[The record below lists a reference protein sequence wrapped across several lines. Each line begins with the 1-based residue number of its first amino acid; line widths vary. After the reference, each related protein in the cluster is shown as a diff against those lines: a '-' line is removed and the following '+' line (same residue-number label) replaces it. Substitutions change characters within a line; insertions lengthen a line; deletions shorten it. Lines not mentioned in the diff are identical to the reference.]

1 MQPACRQLRTSLLD
15 SLERQRHQ
23 LAEGWERDRREWRA
37 NVRTIGENWRS
48 ELGAEL
54 ERTRAEMAHEL
65 EHSTARRRAAD
76 LYMALPCVP
85 SLFPG
90 KGAHIIVD
98 TLKTRAEAL
107 GPLKAAAMQRD
118 GDVCSICL
126 EPMQAGEQAIAL
138 PCHHIFHWACLCPWI
153 ERKGAGAECP
163 FCKRGIC
170 PELSKENKWAV
181 AAVQQHQRQRAR
193 ERLRDRTRFDL
204 LRSRQLESQDT
215 LGTTMMVSE
224 GSAAASRSAVENS
237 LVLTAAPREEAG
249 LHPLGASIG
258 SALESADGVE
268 TVYASMERTQSQL
281 PAGRRPS
288 FIERRRHQQMHRW
301 SETTQRQPTRFVRN
315 LERLAQEFLP
325 PPTHPHTNPSA
336 QSQAM
341 VREHTPLD
349 LRVSGSLD
357 IDYHWT
363 LEEGRRMTAAAQIVQ
378 LTNEMRDD
386 IPR

>member
-23 LAEGWERDRREWRA
+23 LAEGWERDRREWRE

-170 PELSKENKWAV
+170 PELSKENKWAL

-204 LRSRQLESQDT
+204 LRLRQLESQDT
-215 LGTTMMVSE
+215 LGTTEPTEQHMIPT
-224 GSAAASRSAVENS
+224 
-237 LVLTAAPREEAG
+237 TAQREEAG

-301 SETTQRQPTRFVRN
+301 LETTQRQPTRFVRN

-325 PPTHPHTNPSA
+325 PPG
-336 QSQAM
+336 AM

>member
-23 LAEGWERDRREWRA
+23 LAEGWERDRREWRE

-65 EHSTARRRAAD
+65 AHSTARRRAAD

-193 ERLRDRTRFDL
+193 ERLRDRARFDL

-224 GSAAASRSAVENS
+224 GSAAASRSAAENS

-288 FIERRRHQQMHRW
+288 FIERRRHQQMHRCL
-301 SETTQRQPTRFVRN
+301 ETSQRQPTRFVRN

-325 PPTHPHTNPSA
+325 PPG
-336 QSQAM
+336 AM

>member
-181 AAVQQHQRQRAR
+181 AAVQQHQRQRAQ
-193 ERLRDRTRFDL
+193 ERLRDRTRLDL

-224 GSAAASRSAVENS
+224 GSAAASRSAAENS

-325 PPTHPHTNPSA
+325 PPG
-336 QSQAM
+336 AM

>member
-1 MQPACRQLRTSLLD
+1 MQPARCQLRTSLD
-15 SLERQRHQ
+15 SLEGRRHQ
-23 LAEGWERDRREWRA
+23 LAEGWERDRREWRE
-37 NVRTIGENWRS
+37 NVRAIVENWRS

-65 EHSTARRRAAD
+65 AHSTARRPAAD

-181 AAVQQHQRQRAR
+181 AAVQQHQRQREQ
-193 ERLRDRTRFDL
+193 ERLDL

-215 LGTTMMVSE
+215 LGTTMMVSD
-224 GSAAASRSAVENS
+224 GSAAASRSAAENS
-237 LVLTAAPREEAG
+237 LVSTAAPTKPTAEQHMIPTTAQTEEAG
-249 LHPLGASIG
+249 LHPLGSSIG
-258 SALESADGVE
+258 NALESATGVE
-268 TVYASMERTQSQL
+268 TVERAQSQL
-281 PAGRRPS
+281 TAGCRPS
-288 FIERRRHQQMHRW
+288 FIERRRHQQMRRW
-301 SETTQRQPTRFVRN
+301 SETTQRQPTRVIRN
-315 LERLAQEFLP
+315 SARLAQEFLP

-336 QSQAM
+336 QSQA
-341 VREHTPLD
+341 TPLD